1 MSRKKNIVRSLISV
15 ALLVV
20 VCSCG
25 NQGGQGQQ
33 TAVPGNEQTA
43 PAKSQKQK
51 ASAKAKTQANPKL
64 VRLTEENVVE
74 ELTKYGQ
81 QNPETLVRI
90 TTPMGSMLIELYT
103 NTPLHRANFVRLVK
117 EKYYNGT
124 EFYRVI
130 NDFMIQGGD
139 TDGFDRASVK
149 DKFGKWTLPSEFRPN
164 NIHKRGA
171 VSMVRQYENN
181 PDKRS
186 EAFEFFIVQGTRY
199 SDGELNGT
207 EFNYNVKISPENREV
222 YKSIGGCAYLDG
234 EHTVFGEVIE
244 GLEVIDKIASVKTDG
259 GDWPIDAVTIKMEIV
274 GKR

>member
-1 MSRKKNIVRSLISV
+1 MMSRKINIVRNLISA
-15 ALLVV
+15 ALLAVL
-20 VCSCG
+20 CSCG
-25 NQGGQGQQ
+25 GQNVQDRPSAA
-33 TAVPGNEQTA
+33 TNEQNVAAKDQNTRPTA
-43 PAKSQKQK
+43 KVKQPIK
-51 ASAKAKTQANPKL
+51 PRQ
-64 VRLTEENVVE
+64 VRITDENVVD

-117 EKYYNGT
+117 GNYYNGT

-130 NDFMIQGGD
+130 NNFMIQGGD
-139 TDGFDRASVK
+139 TDGFDRSSIK
-149 DKFGKWTLPSEFRPN
+149 DKYGKWTVPAEFRPD

-171 VSMVRQYENN
+171 VSMVREYENN
-181 PDKRS
+181 PEKRS

-199 SDGELNGT
+199 TDGELNGT
-207 EFNYNVKISPENREV
+207 EFNYNVKISPEHREI
-222 YKSIGGCAYLDG
+222 YKTAGGCAYLDG

-244 GLEVIDKIASVKTDG
+244 GLDVIDKIASVKTDN

-274 GKR
+274 DKR